1 MTRGRAAT
9 AAALTGL
16 LLGLVS
22 CSASPDDR
30 RGPGAELTGRTG
42 TTESTAPM
50 TPQLPPDQATAPPG
64 APNIV
69 LITTDDQAA
78 ADMRWM
84 PLTRALLGRRGVT
97 FTQSLAPHPLCC
109 PARAEILTGQYAQ
122 NNGVLSNN
130 GEFGGVAA
138 LRQRHNTIAPWL
150 WSAGYHTALVGK
162 FLNGYNARQD
172 GYEYGWERWSV
183 SSTSRFGYDD
193 FTMFTDGEFVDYPKS
208 SGAYSSDVVTAETDA
223 LVREWGGGGD
233 RPFFVWAS
241 YYAPH
246 PMCVSEDGGC
256 ETPPVPAPEHADEL
270 RDVKAPTLRKPS
282 WRARL
287 VDPNPE
293 VAGHSVVGRRSVQRM
308 FTARV
313 QALQSVDQGVARI
326 VRTLDE
332 VGELDNTL
340 LVFTSDNG
348 YLNGEHRY
356 TGKTLGYEESLR
368 VPLIVRGPGL
378 PEGARVG
385 APVTTVDLA
394 PTIVAAAG
402 AEPGRPMDGRDLRAL
417 VKRPRGADTIL
428 VQAGHSHA
436 KAGGRRWAY
445 RGVRTVRYTY
455 LRWPGTP
462 VFHELYDRKRDPFQ
476 LRNLARDPRYARV
489 RAELAKRLKAL
500 EGCEGPARCFRRFG
514 SVPRPTR

>member
-1 MTRGRAAT
+1 MSGGTRAAL

-16 LLGLVS
+16 LLGLMS
-22 CSASPDDR
+22 CSTTPGDDG
-30 RGPGAELTGRTG
+30 GPGAEPTGPT
-42 TTESTAPM
+42 
-50 TPQLPPDQATAPPG
+50 TPQLPAQQGTAAPG

-84 PLTRALLGRRGVT
+84 PRTRALLGRRGVT

-130 GEFGGVAA
+130 GAYGGVTA
-138 LRQRHNTIAPWL
+138 LRQRKNTIAPWL

-162 FLNGYNARQD
+162 FLNGYSARRD
-172 GYEYGWERWSV
+172 GYEFGWEKWSV

-193 FTMFTDGEFVDYPKS
+193 FTMFTDGEIVDYPKS
-208 SGAYSSDVVTAETDA
+208 AGAYSSDLVTDETDA
-223 LVREWGGGGD
+223 LVRQWAGDGGAT

-246 PMCVSEDGGC
+246 PMCVSEEGGC

-293 VAGHSVVGRRSVQRM
+293 VAGHSVVGRRAVQRM
-308 FTARV
+308 FTGRI
-313 QALQSVDQGVARI
+313 QALQSVDQGVAKI

-356 TGKTLGYEESLR
+356 TGKTLAYEESLR
-368 VPLIVRGPGL
+368 VPLIIRGPGL
-378 PEGARVG
+378 PQGTRVTS
-385 APVTTVDLA
+385 PVTTVDLA

-402 AEPGRPMDGRDLRAL
+402 AEPGRTMDGRDLRAI
-417 VKRPRGADTIL
+417 VKRPRGADTVL

-455 LRWPGTP
+455 LRWPEST
-462 VFHELYDRKRDPFQ
+462 VFEELYDRKRDPFQ
-476 LRNLARDPRYARV
+476 LRNLARDPRYAAV
-489 RAELAKRLKAL
+489 RAELVGRLDAL
-500 EGCEGPARCFRRFG
+500 ADCVGPARCFRRFG